1 MRLQFVSAAV
11 LGAALATGCG
21 GKGQENPQNSNETAA
36 TTPADATGVD
46 RQAVSPERDNSAVRP
61 DSSGSRATA
70 GNRAPSSSNSSAL
83 PRNDSARSETARNV
97 APREVAPP
105 VPVVHEVTVPAG
117 TNLPL
122 ELTTALSSETAT
134 VESPVEARLTRAIE
148 VNGRTALPAGAVLHG
163 NVTDVERAGKVKGRS
178 HLAFR
183 FTSVTVAGAREN
195 LRTNPVSFEG
205 EASKGDDAKKVGIG
219 AGIGAAIGAIAGG
232 GSGAAKGAAI
242 GGGAGTA
249 AVLATRGK
257 EVELAAGTPIETT
270 TANALTLEVK

>member
-1 MRLQFVSAAV
+1 MKLHWISAVV

-21 GKGQENPQNSNETAA
+21 NKGDENAQNPDQTAGA
-36 TTPADATGVD
+36 PAADATGVD
-46 RQAVSPERDNSAVRP
+46 RTAVSPDSDNSAAKP
-61 DSSGSRATA
+61 DSNGSRPTA
-70 GNRAPSSSNSSAL
+70 GNRAAPA
-83 PRNDSARSETARNV
+83 PRQPAAEREESRNV

-105 VPVVHEVTVPAG
+105 VPVVHEVTIPAG
-117 TNLPL
+117 TTLPL

-148 VNGRTALPAGAVLHG
+148 INGHTALPAGATLHG
-163 NVTDVERAGKVKGRS
+163 NVTEVERAGRVKGKS

-183 FTSVTVAGAREN
+183 FTSVTVANSREN

-242 GGGAGTA
+242 GGGAGGA

-257 EVELAAGTPIETT
+257 DVEVAAGTAIDAT
-270 TANALTLEVK
+270 TAAPLTLQVK

>member
-1 MRLQFVSAAV
+1 MKLHWISAVV

-21 GKGQENPQNSNETAA
+21 NKGDENAQNSDQTAGAPA
-36 TTPADATGVD
+36 TDATGVD
-46 RQAVSPERDNSAVRP
+46 RTAVSPDSDNSAAKP
-61 DSSGSRATA
+61 DSNGSRATA
-70 GNRAPSSSNSSAL
+70 GNRQPSSSRPPAAS
-83 PRNDSARSETARNV
+83 RDV
-97 APREVAPP
+97 APRESAPLPPPPPPPP
-105 VPVVHEVTVPAG
+105 VVLELTVPAG
-117 TNLPL
+117 TALPL
-122 ELTTALSSETAT
+122 ELTTALSSETST

-148 VNGRTALPAGAVLHG
+148 VNGHTAIPAGAVLHG
-163 NVTDVERAGKVKGRS
+163 NVTEVERAGRMKGKS

-183 FTSVTVAGAREN
+183 ITSVTVGNSREN

-242 GGGAGTA
+242 GGGAGGA

-257 EVELAAGTPIETT
+257 DVEVAAGTPIDAT
-270 TANALTLEVK
+270 TAAPLTVTVPAK

>member
-1 MRLQFVSAAV
+1 MKLQWVPAV
-11 LGAALATGCG
+11 ILGAALATGCG
-21 GKGQENPQNSNETAA
+21 NKGQENAQNPDQTTATSA
-36 TTPADATGVD
+36 SDATGVD
-46 RQAVSPERDNSAVRP
+46 RQAVSPDRDNSAVQP
-61 DSSGSRATA
+61 NSSGSNATA
-70 GNRAPSSSNSSAL
+70 GNRVASSPNSAASS
-83 PRNDSARSETARNV
+83 RNENARNETARNV

-122 ELTTALSSETAT
+122 ELTTALSTETAT

-148 VNGRTALPAGAVLHG
+148 VNGRTALPAGAVLRG
-163 NVTDVERAGKVKGRS
+163 NVTEVERAGKVKGRS

-257 EVELAAGTPIETT
+257 EVELAAGTPVETT
-270 TANALTLEVK
+270 TANAFTIEVK